1 MKTATRWI
9 FVLAV
14 RVFSTAYSA
23 GHGECFGYSVKDSVH
38 KFEVYV

>member
-1 MKTATRWI
+1 METASQWI

-14 RVFSTAYSA
+14 RVFSTAYST
-23 GHGECFGYSVKDSVH
+23 GHGEWFGYSVKDSVH